1 MKSRAGIAAAAVLLC
16 ACTAR
21 AQDAALTQP
30 YSEADCPPCAE
41 WNEPSRPI
49 HLFGNTYYVGTRGL
63 ASVLIASPAGHVLI
77 DGGLPDTAPLILRNI
92 EALGFDPADVEII
105 LNSHEHYDHAGGLA
119 VLQQATGAR
128 VLASPAS
135 APVLRSGRSAPDDPQ
150 HDVALPMPPVARVDI
165 VQAGEVVRVGPLALT
180 MHPTGGHTPGGT
192 TWSWRSCEGERCLDF
207 VYADSQ
213 TPISQDGFRFTD
225 HPEAVAAFRAGHARL
240 EQLPCDILITPHPGA
255 SRMWERLAGGQDG
268 LVDSTACRSYAANAR
283 QQLERRLE
291 RERQ

>member
-1 MKSRAGIAAAAVLLC
+1 MIRAVIVAGAVLVS
-16 ACTAR
+16 ASAAR
-21 AQDAALTQP
+21 AQDATLTQP

-41 WNEPSRPI
+41 WNEPSRPV
-49 HLFGNTYYVGTRGL
+49 HLFGNIYYVGTRGL

-105 LNSHEHYDHAGGLA
+105 LNSHEHYDHAGGISA
-119 VLQQATGAR
+119 LQQATGAH
-128 VLASPAS
+128 VLAGPAS
-135 APVLRSGRSAPDDPQ
+135 APVLRRGTSAPDDPQ
-150 HDVALPMPPVARVDI
+150 HDVALPMPPVAAVGV
-165 VQAGEVVRVGPLALT
+165 VQPGEVVHVGNLALT
-180 MHPTGGHTPGGT
+180 MHATGGHTPGGT
-192 TWSWRSCEGERCLDF
+192 SWSWQSCEGERCLEF

-225 HPEAVAAFRAGHARL
+225 HPDAVAAFRVGHALLERL
-240 EQLPCDILITPHPGA
+240 SCDVLITPHPGA
-255 SRMWERLAGGQDG
+255 SELWERVAGGVDS
-268 LVDSTACRSYAANAR
+268 LVDTGACRTYAANAR